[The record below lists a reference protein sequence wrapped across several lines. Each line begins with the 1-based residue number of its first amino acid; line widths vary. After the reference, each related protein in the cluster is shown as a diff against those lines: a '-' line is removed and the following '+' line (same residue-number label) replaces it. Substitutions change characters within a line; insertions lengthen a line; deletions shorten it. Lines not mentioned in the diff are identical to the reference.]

1 MVKVKMVRDISGE
14 EDCDFWSGGDRSPAK
29 KKARKE
35 ELKTRQLEVSITPCT
50 QCGKAFKG
58 TAGVKI
64 HTARKH
70 STVTG
75 TPKLVTNEK
84 CNDVRES
91 MKKDCRNSPPSSS
104 LPPPWSPL
112 QPSPLQPETN
122 LLLSGYGEYMEEE
135 EEEEEEYEEKPVVNF
150 DKVNCY
156 RELVDLLR
164 NKEYEE
170 KTMIKELQEVMIKQK
185 LEMNTL
191 TVSQNLVERCENSS
205 QQQEEEEEEMK
216 KIQSQERKKELH
228 KKFDNERQGIIK
240 RCNARISD
248 IHSEVKTIEETLLKV
263 LHQTYLGEKRRRVKK
278 EDPSGKENIDTIV
291 QPQTPDEDS
300 DAADS
305 EIIDHT
311 NPQST
316 TGEGRTKEEDNNI
329 DIDAIQAQL
338 QKDNFSDFSD
348 DEDSDTEEEVSCKV
362 EIIDTSDEDCEIET
376 RVEDKADGN
385 EEKRL
390 NKEDFIPSLSLT
402 LSHSTSLHKT
412 MEQLWM
418 KKCRVDICP
427 ITATDLL
434 KAWKI
439 EKDNSEDEEKI
450 DKIIDSENEEDE
462 DINELID
469 SITELWERHNNIC

>member
-1 MVKVKMVRDISGE
+1 MAKVKMVRDISGE
-14 EDCDFWSGGDRSPAK
+14 EDCDFWSGGARSPAK

-35 ELKTRQLEVSITPCT
+35 ELKTRQLEESITPCT
-50 QCGKAFKG
+50 QCGKSFKG

-70 STVTG
+70 SG

-104 LPPPWSPL
+104 PPQSPPPP
-112 QPSPLQPETN
+112 PQPETI
-122 LLLSGYGEYMEEE
+122 LLSSGYGEYIEEE
-135 EEEEEEYEEKPVVNF
+135 DEEEEYEEKPVVNF

-170 KTMIKELQEVMIKQK
+170 KTMMKELQEVMVKQK
-185 LEMNTL
+185 LEMNAL
-191 TVSQNLVERCENSS
+191 TVSQNLVERMS
-205 QQQEEEEEEMK
+205 QQQEEKEEEMK
-216 KIQSQERKKELH
+216 KIQFIKSRERKT

-278 EDPSGKENIDTIV
+278 EADPSDKENIDTIV
-291 QPQTPDEDS
+291 QPHSPDDDDEDS
-300 DAADS
+300 DADS
-305 EIIDHT
+305 EIIDNT
-311 NPQST
+311 GPQST
-316 TGEGRTKEEDNNI
+316 TGGGEEKEEDDNI
-329 DIDAIQAQL
+329 DNIDAIQVQL
-338 QKDNFSDFSD
+338 QKDNFSDISD

-376 RVEDKADGN
+376 RVEADDN

-390 NKEDFIPSLSLT
+390 SKEDFIPSLSLS

-412 MEQLWM
+412 MEQLWV
-418 KKCRVDICP
+418 KKCRIDICP
-427 ITATDLL
+427 ISATDLL
-434 KAWKI
+434 KAWKN
-439 EKDNSEDEEKI
+439 EQNNSEDEFT
-450 DKIIDSENEEDE
+450 KIIDTEDE
-462 DINELID
+462 DEEINELID
-469 SITELWERHNNIC
+469 RVTELWERYNNIC

>member
-1 MVKVKMVRDISGE
+1 MAKVKMVRDISGE
-14 EDCDFWSGGDRSPAK
+14 EDCDFWSGGARSPAK

-35 ELKTRQLEVSITPCT
+35 ELKTRQLEESITPCT
-50 QCGKAFKG
+50 QCGKSFKG

-70 STVTG
+70 SG
-75 TPKLVTNEK
+75 TPKLVTNEE

-104 LPPPWSPL
+104 PPQSPPPP
-112 QPSPLQPETN
+112 PQPETI
-122 LLLSGYGEYMEEE
+122 LLSSGYGEYIEEE
-135 EEEEEEYEEKPVVNF
+135 DEEEEYEEKPVVNF

-170 KTMIKELQEVMIKQK
+170 KTMMKELQEVMVKQK
-185 LEMNTL
+185 LEMNAL
-191 TVSQNLVERCENSS
+191 TVSQNLVERMS
-205 QQQEEEEEEMK
+205 QQQEEKEEEMK
-216 KIQSQERKKELH
+216 KIQFIKSRERKT

-248 IHSEVKTIEETLLKV
+248 IHSKVKTIEETLLKV

-278 EDPSGKENIDTIV
+278 EADPSDKENIDTIV
-291 QPQTPDEDS
+291 QPHSPDDDDEDS
-300 DAADS
+300 DADS
-305 EIIDHT
+305 EIIDNT
-311 NPQST
+311 GPQST
-316 TGEGRTKEEDNNI
+316 TGGGEEKEEDDNI
-329 DIDAIQAQL
+329 DDIDAIQVQL
-338 QKDNFSDFSD
+338 QKDNFSDISD

-376 RVEDKADGN
+376 RVEADDN

-390 NKEDFIPSLSLT
+390 SKEDFIPSLSLS

-412 MEQLWM
+412 MEQLWV
-418 KKCRVDICP
+418 KKCRIDICP
-427 ITATDLL
+427 ISATDLL
-434 KAWKI
+434 KAWKN
-439 EKDNSEDEEKI
+439 EQNNSEDEFT
-450 DKIIDSENEEDE
+450 KIIDTEDE
-462 DINELID
+462 DEEINELID
-469 SITELWERHNNIC
+469 RVTELWERYNNIC

>member
-1 MVKVKMVRDISGE
+1 MAKVKMVRDISGE
-14 EDCDFWSGGDRSPAK
+14 EDCDFWSGGARSPAK

-35 ELKTRQLEVSITPCT
+35 ELKTRQLEESITPCT
-50 QCGKAFKG
+50 QCGKSFKG

-70 STVTG
+70 SG

-104 LPPPWSPL
+104 PPQSPPPP
-112 QPSPLQPETN
+112 PQPETI
-122 LLLSGYGEYMEEE
+122 LLSSGYGEYIEEE
-135 EEEEEEYEEKPVVNF
+135 DEEEEYEEKPMVNF

-170 KTMIKELQEVMIKQK
+170 KTMMKELQEVMVKQK
-185 LEMNTL
+185 LEMNAL
-191 TVSQNLVERCENSS
+191 TVSQNLVERMS
-205 QQQEEEEEEMK
+205 QQQEEKEEEMK
-216 KIQSQERKKELH
+216 KIQFIKSRERKT

-248 IHSEVKTIEETLLKV
+248 IHSKVKTIEETLLKV

-278 EDPSGKENIDTIV
+278 EADPSDKENIDTIV
-291 QPQTPDEDS
+291 QPHSPDDDDEDS
-300 DAADS
+300 DADS
-305 EIIDHT
+305 EIIDNT
-311 NPQST
+311 GPQST
-316 TGEGRTKEEDNNI
+316 TGGGEEKEEDDNI
-329 DIDAIQAQL
+329 DNIDAIQVQL
-338 QKDNFSDFSD
+338 QKDNFSDISD

-376 RVEDKADGN
+376 RVEADDN

-390 NKEDFIPSLSLT
+390 SKEDFIPSLSLS

-412 MEQLWM
+412 MEQLWV
-418 KKCRVDICP
+418 KKCRIDICP
-427 ITATDLL
+427 ISATDLL
-434 KAWKI
+434 KAWKN
-439 EKDNSEDEEKI
+439 EQNNSEDEFT
-450 DKIIDSENEEDE
+450 KIIDTEDE
-462 DINELID
+462 DEEINELID
-469 SITELWERHNNIC
+469 RVTELWERYNNIC